1 MTFQGLRITGPRPG
15 PYLLGDPIHVLDG
28 STHLGRLQRVS
39 VNAGGGELLLEDFVT
54 TDLELMRTRRLT
66 RLITVEV
73 LSFFVERYP
82 TISAIGIVLSADIE
96 VIEGAPGGAAK
107 LASVRERLLQS
118 IGADHIRVSPKPHPK
133 YPAHFAVSG
142 IWQYNRDNAQT
153 LAAALQAERAAYVER
168 VAALA
173 AAESAAA
180 HEASA
185 PRSMLSWLLAKDR

>member
-15 PYLLGDPIHVLDG
+15 PYVLGDPIHVLDG

-39 VNAGGGELLLEDFVT
+39 MNAGGGELLLEDFIT
-54 TDLELMRTRRLT
+54 TDLELMRSRRLT

-107 LASVRERLLQS
+107 LASARERLLQS
-118 IGADHIRVSPKPHPK
+118 IGADHIRVTPDPHPR

-153 LAAALQAERAAYVER
+153 LAAALQTERAAYGER
-168 VAALA
+168 LAALA
-173 AAESAAA
+173 DAEAAA
-180 HEASA
+180 TNEANA
-185 PRSMLSWLLAKDR
+185 PRSMLSRLLAKDR